1 VGQRRPARS
10 AGVRA
15 LSGGHDA
22 WCGIAPFD
30 GRDIVQQLDRIGV
43 GTLAVVVLT
52 GFFTGA
58 VIALQTGLTLDQ
70 FGARPMVGRLVSASI
85 VREVG
90 PVFTGLMMAG
100 RVGSGIAAE
109 LGSMTVTDQV
119 NALRALG
126 TDPIR
131 KLAVPRVLAGVLMT
145 PVLTVIYDTLAIV
158 GGWLIAVYRLRVAAT
173 VYWTSVIDT
182 LSWGDV
188 WMGLLKPLVLGYIIV
203 TIACHIGLRTTGG
216 TRGVGAPPRKR
227 WSPEPSRSSPS
238 TSS

>member
-1 VGQRRPARS
+1 
-10 AGVRA
+10 
-15 LSGGHDA
+15 
-22 WCGIAPFD
+22 
-30 GRDIVQQLDRIGV
+30 
-43 GTLAVVVLT
+43 
-52 GFFTGA
+52 
-58 VIALQTGLTLDQ
+58 
-70 FGARPMVGRLVSASI
+70 
-85 VREVG
+85 
-90 PVFTGLMMAG
+90 
-100 RVGSGIAAE
+100 
-109 LGSMTVTDQV
+109 
-119 NALRALG
+119 
-126 TDPIR
+126 
-131 KLAVPRVLAGVLMT
+131 
-145 PVLTVIYDTLAIV
+145 VIYDTLAIV